1 MSHIFDDVDL
11 FSAPDPSRTLPP
23 IIWSI
28 GSPLYGER
36 NRCLYQSEKTK
47 SKRMEA
53 MRSRDSAEFISEF
66 GSSVPLV
73 HASVSFI
80 DCSPCPGNITDR
92 LIDIQSWQS
101 ALRRLSTCRRRRGN
115 GAATLSRCST
125 PRTAVPLYVPPY
137 LSSKRNSWIII
148 RGTIHAIIGCGI
160 GGRGCKGT
168 LKESCILN
176 GYNVDW
182 YAFDYKS
189 IRPYWIYYMCCN
201 KN

>member
-1 MSHIFDDVDL
+1 MRYKLYLQYIVFTIQCYIFSTMST
-11 FSAPDPSRTLPP
+11 DPSLP
-23 IIWSI
+23 IIRSI
-28 GSPLYGER
+28 GSPLHGER

-73 HASVSFI
+73 HASMSFI

-125 PRTAVPLYVPPY
+125 PRTAVPLYVAPY
-137 LSSKRNSWIII
+137 LSSKRNSC
-148 RGTIHAIIGCGI
+148 GSFVAMIHVIIG
-160 GGRGCKGT
+160 
-168 LKESCILN
+168 
-176 GYNVDW
+176 
-182 YAFDYKS
+182 
-189 IRPYWIYYMCCN
+189 YWRSWFWV
-201 KN
+201 

>member
-1 MSHIFDDVDL
+1 MLHISDDVDR
-11 FSAPDPSRTLPP
+11 FPCPDPSRTLPP
-23 IIWSI
+23 IIRSI
-28 GSPLYGER
+28 GSPLHGER

-73 HASVSFI
+73 HASMSFI

-115 GAATLSRCST
+115 GAATLSRYST
-125 PRTAVPLYVPPY
+125 PRLLY
-137 LSSKRNSWIII
+137 LCMCLRIFLRKGI
-148 RGTIHAIIGCGI
+148 RVDHPWND
-160 GGRGCKGT
+160 
-168 LKESCILN
+168 SCDYWLLEVVVFGVRVRIRRILC
-176 GYNVDW
+176 
-182 YAFDYKS
+182 S
-189 IRPYWIYYMCCN
+189 
-201 KN
+201 

>member
-1 MSHIFDDVDL
+1 MLHIFDDVDR
-11 FSAPDPSRTLPP
+11 FPSPNPSLPP
-23 IIWSI
+23 IIRSI
-28 GSPLYGER
+28 GSPLHGER

-73 HASVSFI
+73 HASMSFI

-125 PRTAVPLYVPPY
+125 PRTAVPLYVAPY
-137 LSSKRNSWIII
+137 LSSKRNSC
-148 RGTIHAIIGCGI
+148 GSFVAMIHVIIG
-160 GGRGCKGT
+160 
-168 LKESCILN
+168 
-176 GYNVDW
+176 
-182 YAFDYKS
+182 
-189 IRPYWIYYMCCN
+189 YWRSWFWM
-201 KN
+201 